1 MSSTVPRNSIFAL
14 FWPAVWAIP
23 IFGSLVAVI
32 DMTEQLK
39 LDGLVAFLCVASS
52 WCFPLGLVCFLDR
65 RVGVGIAATR
75 TKISVRFLLA
85 TLAIIAI
92 AGGLLIVM
100 VASWLWFVF
109 LPALFGVSLEVS
121 RRALVRMYLKD
132 GSAWR
137 MGIVR

>member
-1 MSSTVPRNSIFAL
+1 MSKTVPRNSIFAL

-52 WCFPLGLVCFLDR
+52 WCFPLGLVYFLDR

-75 TKISVRFLLA
+75 TALGVRLLIA
-85 TLAIIAI
+85 TLALTAL
-92 AGGLLIVM
+92 AGGLLIWTI
-100 VASWLWFVF
+100 ASWLWFAF
-109 LPALFGVSLEVS
+109 FPALLGLSLEVS
-121 RRALVRMYLKD
+121 RRILAQKYLKD